1 MEICYISIIYYITER
16 TVINIFNNKR
26 FITCGVNAEIEPLLQ
41 ILMWNLIDQMPV
53 SKKDYLQVFS
63 LSETDGKLKVIHTQE
78 EPQYEKE
85 YVFNLKPI
93 TAKIFVIDDDTHSTL
108 LMNFEY

>member
-1 MEICYISIIYYITER
+1 M
-16 TVINIFNNKR
+16 INIFNNKR
-26 FITCGVNAEIEPLLQ
+26 FITNGINTEIEPLLQ

-63 LSETDGKLKVIHTQE
+63 LSESDGKLKIVHSQE
-78 EPQYEKE
+78 EPEYERE

-93 TAKIFVIDDDTHSTL
+93 TAKIFVIDDGTHSTM

>member
-1 MEICYISIIYYITER
+1 MNLIKCIISFIYYITER

-41 ILMWNLIDQMPV
+41 MLMWNLIDQMPV

-63 LSETDGKLKVIHTQE
+63 LSETDGKLKIVHSQE
-78 EPQYEKE
+78 ELSTKE
-85 YVFNLKPI
+85 SMCL
-93 TAKIFVIDDDTHSTL
+93 T
-108 LMNFEY
+108 

>member
-1 MEICYISIIYYITER
+1 M
-16 TVINIFNNKR
+16 INIFNNKR

-41 ILMWNLIDQMPV
+41 MLMWNLIDQMPV

-78 EPQYEKE
+78 EPPYEKE
-85 YVFNLKPI
+85 YAFKLKPI
-93 TAKIFVIDDDTHSTL
+93 TAKIFVIDDGTHSTM